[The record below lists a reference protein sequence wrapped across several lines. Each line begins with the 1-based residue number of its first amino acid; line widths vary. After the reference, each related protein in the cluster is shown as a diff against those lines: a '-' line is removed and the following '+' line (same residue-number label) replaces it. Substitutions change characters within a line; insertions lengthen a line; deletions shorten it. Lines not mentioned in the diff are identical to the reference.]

1 MNPSKNRRKK
11 KKTPKTPNEPNY
23 REDIKA
29 KM

>member
-1 MNPSKNRRKK
+1 MNPSKNRRK

>member
-1 MNPSKNRRKK
+1 MNPSKNRRKR
-11 KKTPKTPNEPNY
+11 KTPKTPNEPNY